1 MRRVRVRA
9 LLAVGALGAML
20 AACAGGCG
28 GSPAPPLRIAIS
40 PWPGYELLYLAQE
53 RGFFAESNVD
63 VRIVETASLGDARR
77 AFERGQVDGMAVTLV
92 ELLESRAATAPRS
105 PQAVLVTAWSDGADV
120 LVARP
125 PVRTLADL
133 RGRRVGIQPGSLGAL
148 VLARALES
156 VDLRLADVIPV
167 FVDET
172 RMASSLASGAV
183 HAVVTYPPFSA
194 ALRDVPDAVALF
206 DSRAM
211 PREIVDVVALDAPI
225 VAADPGRVR
234 RLAEAFERAVRFTR
248 ERPEIALAVMAQRE
262 GIPPDTFH
270 EHLQQIRLV
279 EIEDQPALLAEGGPI
294 DRTLRTLDDMLR
306 RLGRL
311 GGPTRLD
318 DALVP
323 APVTVA
329 SGR

>member
-1 MRRVRVRA
+1 M
-9 LLAVGALGAML
+9 
-20 AACAGGCG
+20 
-28 GSPAPPLRIAIS
+28 
-40 PWPGYELLYLAQE
+40 
-53 RGFFAESNVD
+53 
-63 VRIVETASLGDARR
+63 ASLGDARR

-92 ELLESRAATAPRS
+92 ELLESRAHDAPRS
-105 PQAVLVTAWSDGADV
+105 PQAVMVTAWSDGADV

-133 RGRRVGIQPGSLGAL
+133 RGRRVGVQPGSLGTL

-156 VDLRLADVIPV
+156 VDLGLADVVPV

-172 RMASSLASGAV
+172 RMAQALASGTV
-183 HAVVTYPPFSA
+183 HAVVTYPPFST
-194 ALRDVPDAVALF
+194 ALKSVTDAVTLF

-211 PREIVDVVALDAPI
+211 PREIVDVVALDAPV
-225 VAADPGRVR
+225 VAADHERIR
-234 RLAEAFERAVRFTR
+234 RLAEAFDRTVRFTR
-248 ERPEIALAVMAQRE
+248 EQPDVALGIMAQRE
-262 GIPPDTFH
+262 GVPPDVFR

-279 EIEDQPALLAEGGPI
+279 DLEDQPTLRAQGGPS
-294 DRTLRTLDDMLR
+294 DSTQRTLDGLLR

-311 GGPTRLD
+311 SGPSRLD
-318 DALVP
+318 DCLVP

>member
-1 MRRVRVRA
+1 M
-9 LLAVGALGAML
+9 LLFAVL
-20 AACAGGCG
+20 AGCSG
-28 GSPAPPLRIAIS
+28 TPAPPLRIAIS

-53 RGFFAESNVD
+53 QGFFAESGAE
-63 VRIVETASLGDARR
+63 VRIVEMASLGDARR
-77 AFERGQVDGMAVTLV
+77 AFDRGQVDGMAVTLV
-92 ELLESRAATAPRS
+92 ELLESRAEGAPRS

-120 LVARP
+120 LIARP
-125 PVRTLADL
+125 PVTTLAGL
-133 RGRRVGIQPGSLGAL
+133 RGRRVGVQPGSLGTL

-156 VDLRLADVIPV
+156 VGLGLGDVMPV

-172 RMASSLASGAV
+172 HMASALASGAV

-194 ALRDVPDAVALF
+194 AVHELPDARTLF

-225 VAADPGRVR
+225 VAADPSRIG
-234 RLAEAFERAVRFTR
+234 RLAAAFERAVRFTR
-248 ERPEIALAVMAQRE
+248 ERPDVAHAIMAQRE
-262 GIPPDTFH
+262 GIPPATCR

-279 EIEDQPALLAEGGPI
+279 EIDDQAMLLAEGGPI
-294 DRTLRTLDDMLR
+294 HRTLRTLDDMLR

-311 GGPTRLD
+311 SRPTRLENS
-318 DALVP
+318 LVP
-323 APVTVA
+323 MPVTVA

>member
-1 MRRVRVRA
+1 MRRVRLLA
-9 LLAVGALGAML
+9 LLLGATAVVL
-20 AACAGGCG
+20 CPGCG
-28 GSPAPPLRIAIS
+28 GEPRAPLRIAIS

-53 RGFFAESNVD
+53 RGFFADSGVD
-63 VRIVETASLGDARR
+63 VRIVEMASLGDARR

-92 ELLESRAATAPRS
+92 ELLESRAHDAPRS
-105 PQAVLVTAWSDGADV
+105 PQAVMVTAWSDGADV

-125 PVRTLADL
+125 PVRSLAEL

-156 VDLRLADVIPV
+156 VDLGLADVVPV

-172 RMASSLASGAV
+172 RMAQALASGTV
-183 HAVVTYPPFSA
+183 HAVVTYPPFSTA
-194 ALRDVPDAVALF
+194 MRNVTDAVTLF

-211 PREIVDVVALDAPI
+211 PREIVDVVALDAPV
-225 VAADPGRVR
+225 VAADHDRIR
-234 RLAEAFERAVRFTR
+234 RLAEAFDRTVRFTR
-248 ERPEIALAVMAQRE
+248 EQPDVALGIMAQRE
-262 GIPPDTFH
+262 GIPPAVFR
-270 EHLQQIRLV
+270 EQLQQIRLV
-279 EIEDQPALLAEGGPI
+279 ELEDQPTLLAQGGPI
-294 DRTLRTLDDMLR
+294 DSTLRTLDGLLR

-311 GGPTRLD
+311 SGPSRLD
-318 DALVP
+318 DCLVP